1 MHSIKH
7 LKMQSLTLP
16 EAYLTEV
23 LFTAVIHSS
32 VLILLRKSKN
42 DGAIRRNMLFM
53 DPVWVS
59 FPFYMRTVQSQ
70 TGKKVRECLHDTGAT
85 FAPARVH
92 PGSLSWFYICLH
104 DTTTKCHAGTSH
116 PGVSSAQLLYRGE
129 NFTPLRNFAKVSCKR
144 EMTTRFGVKSVCRW
158 TGTGCANVLFAI

>member
-1 MHSIKH
+1 M
-7 LKMQSLTLP
+7 
-16 EAYLTEV
+16 

-53 DPVWVS
+53 DPVWDS

-70 TGKKVRECLHDTGAT
+70 TGTKVRECLHDTGVT
-85 FAPARVH
+85 FAPARAH
-92 PGSLSWFYICLH
+92 SGSLSWFYICLQ

-116 PGVSSAQLLYRGE
+116 PGVSSPQLLYRGE
-129 NFTPLRNFAKVSCKR
+129 NFTPLRNFAKVSCQR

-158 TGTGCANVLFAI
+158 TGTGCACVTFAI